1 MKFNLDPKP
10 QICRHRYQ
18 EVKKNPKGTD
28 YCLASLSRFPLPSI
42 VPFFLPFIN
51 TYQRPYSGSGSLQAL
66 GNSKMTKTQFSLG
79 AQRPEGKQRLSSF
92 QANELMPTTGAMG
105 AERKVSQ
112 LCLDRY
118 RGKVWSLGEGVC
130 APLLWLL
137 VSVVDTLSC
146 LPKNYFPPSFSPSN
160 PNSIWG
166 CLCVRLQ
173 H

>member
-1 MKFNLDPKP
+1 MCLKGVVKLLLSTPVYQTNRDTALLPDSRSLQSVGSSDPENPERPCFLPLSESLVKFNLDPKP

-105 AERKVSQ
+105 A
-112 LCLDRY
+112 
-118 RGKVWSLGEGVC
+118 
-130 APLLWLL
+130 
-137 VSVVDTLSC
+137 
-146 LPKNYFPPSFSPSN
+146 
-160 PNSIWG
+160 
-166 CLCVRLQ
+166 
-173 H
+173 